1 MIQCSDCEMCER
13 SGNGQLRFSC
23 DPFSNIKEPEC
34 LMKWQILRQTELSQK
49 VDRLVAA
56 YEATVQMYRRL
67 APLQEKMFRHMQREI
82 DDVEEADRWKID
94 TDEHEP
100 DSEADADD
108 DRDDDRGKRF

>member
-1 MIQCSDCEMCER
+1 
-13 SGNGQLRFSC
+13 
-23 DPFSNIKEPEC
+23 
-34 LMKWQILRQTELSQK
+34 MKWQILRQTELSQK